1 MSRTFRRKNQQH
13 EYQWVLINWTLYQRG
28 VPCSFYH
35 PKSRFGKKAIA
46 IFHSDKSV
54 TMGDAAPRWYR
65 KKYDH
70 MRRTRNNRVMKLWLD
85 GREIDPLFEVWHR
98 HEANGTWW

>member
-13 EYQWVLINWTLYQRG
+13 EYAWVLKDWDHSQAGEADVLFD
-28 VPCSFYH
+28 V
-35 PKSRFGKKAIA
+35 KSTAGKKSIA
-46 IFHSDKSV
+46 IFHSDKAV

-70 MRRTRNNRVMKLWLD
+70 QRRTRNNRVMCLWLSGKD
-85 GREIDPLFEVWHR
+85 IEPLFEVWHR

>member
-13 EYQWVLINWTLYQRG
+13 EYVWVLKDWARYQIG
-28 VPCSFYH
+28 LPSIFHH
-35 PKSRFGKKAIA
+35 PKSSPGKKAIA

-70 MRRTRNNRVMKLWLD
+70 MRRTRNNRVMKSWLD
-85 GREIDPLFEVWHR
+85 GKDIDPLFEVSHR